1 MFISFRQVSV
11 YQNCSIIITKS
22 HKMQEPA
29 RSLLFHVSSSIFV
42 CVNFLLCACMIINIT
57 WHSPVIMLTRKKQ
70 YFQSIPPAMHGMKSI
85 LDIAKLPLCAWVTG
99 TSRDRSRDIIAWLLD
114 MSYLW
119 AMQMSCVLLLSF
131 PEPFN
136 IIMTRATDHNNSFWW
151 VGPHKDAKI
160 LGNEM
165 EIQKYRSACEF
176 DSEEEILHCP
186 K

>member
-11 YQNCSIIITKS
+11 YQDCFIIITKS

-42 CVNFLLCACMIINIT
+42 CVNFLLCACVIINIT

-85 LDIAKLPLCAWVTG
+85 LDIAKLPFTHGWHG

-114 MSYLW
+114 MSYLL

-136 IIMTRATDHNNSFWW
+136 IIMTRATDYNNSFWW
-151 VGPHKDAKI
+151 VGPHKDTKI
-160 LGNEM
+160 LRNEM
-165 EIQKYRSACEF
+165 EIQKYISACEF
-176 DSEEEILHCP
+176 DSEEESLHCP

>member
-11 YQNCSIIITKS
+11 YQNCFIIITKS

-42 CVNFLLCACMIINIT
+42 CVNFLLCACVIINIT
-57 WHSPVIMLTRKKQ
+57 WHSPVIMLTRKNSIFNQ
-70 YFQSIPPAMHGMKSI
+70 YLQRCMGWSPFLTSQNFPFAHG
-85 LDIAKLPLCAWVTG
+85 WHV

-114 MSYLW
+114 MSYLL
-119 AMQMSCVLLLSF
+119 AMGMSCVLLLSF

-151 VGPHKDAKI
+151 VGPHKDTKI
-160 LGNEM
+160 LTNEM
-165 EIQKYRSACEF
+165 EIQKYISACEF

-186 K
+186 R